1 MKKKD
6 QVSYLN
12 HWMGVMLKELT
23 AFKQTAHP
31 EALHQF
37 RVAKKR
43 IQAWL
48 EFITA
53 QGNTQAACIRWRPFK
68 NIYRDTGKIRSR
80 QLLQLYVKDAH
91 LAWPKKDWSPL
102 QEMIK
107 SFNQDYRQHRQIIR
121 FYQRLIQVVPT
132 SLDRKAIILYL
143 EEKFKHVAELL
154 QHPEDQN
161 NLHPA
166 RIEIKRLLYLQEIPG
181 AQWPKHKFFVPGK
194 LEELQKDLGEWH
206 DRLNYLQLLKEEFPE
221 QKEALAYAEQDEQ
234 KLQKKL
240 IVTLEKLNKNKGT
253 KPAGHPK
260 KENKKQAHKAPA
272 DPL

>member
-12 HWMGVMLKELT
+12 HWMGVMLKELA
-23 AFKQTAHP
+23 AFKQIADA

-48 EFITA
+48 EFIAA

-68 NIYRDTGKIRSR
+68 NIYRATGKIRSH
-80 QLLQLYVKDAH
+80 QLLHLYLKDAH
-91 LAWPKKDWSPL
+91 LALPKKDWSPL

-132 SLDRKAIILYL
+132 SLDRKAIIQYL
-143 EEKFKHVAELL
+143 EEKFKHVEKLL
-154 QHPEDQN
+154 QHPEDQD

-181 AQWPKHKFFVPGK
+181 AKWPKHKFFVPGK

-206 DRLNYLQLLKEEFPE
+206 DRVNYLRLLKEEFPD
-221 QKEALAYAEQDEQ
+221 QKEALVYAEQDEQ
-234 KLQKKL
+234 KLLKKL
-240 IVTLEKLNKNKGT
+240 ITTLEKLNKNKRNT
-253 KPAGHPK
+253 PAEHPK
-260 KENKKQAHKAPA
+260 KGNKKDTNIAPTA
-272 DPL
+272 